1 MCSIITKIMISVLVY
16 HLCNITENIKTL
28 LLINKEKKIS
38 KTYLRKMGEKQREEK
53 KKLEY
58 YIADFLKA
66 REVNKEKLGKV
77 RDICDE

>member
-1 MCSIITKIMISVLVY
+1 MISVLVY

-38 KTYLRKMGEKQREEK
+38 KTYLRKTGEKQRDNIKEEK

-58 YIADFLKA
+58 YIADFFKA